1 MLFFATASDSTEI
14 KKLQYWETAVFDAD
28 LPNWKLLLSVIFEK
42 NNLSFVDFF
51 RFDQNQQLSA
61 N

>member
-1 MLFFATASDSTEI
+1 MLFFATTSDSTEI
-14 KKLQYWETAVFDAD
+14 SKRLLFFDAD
-28 LPNWKLLLSVIFEK
+28 LPNWELLLSVIFEK